1 MLTISIER
9 FGQNITMKL
18 SPNKSLFV
26 TGATG
31 FVGKA
36 LLPKLLAKGF
46 LVRALIRKQG
56 SYTSP
61 KIDYIKINDLAET
74 KDLTKALLEVDVVIH
89 LAARVHIMSENHE
102 SPLDEYRGVNVQPT
116 INLARQAASL
126 GVKRFIFISS
136 AKVNGELTSQNKPF
150 RSDDQPSPR
159 DPYSISKMEAENA
172 LIRLSKET
180 DMEIVIIRPPI
191 IYGPG
196 VKANFLRLIK
206 IIDKGIPLPFGSVQ
220 NLRSMVFIDN
230 MLDLIIRVIDHPDA
244 SGEIFLVSDDEDVS
258 TKRLI
263 NHLSHELGR
272 KARLIRFPERLLS
285 LLFKAFRKSDMSN
298 RLTGSF
304 QLDIMRTKEKLG
316 WNPPVNFEQAIKI
329 TIKSYLKQCS
339 LNE

>member
-1 MLTISIER
+1 M
-9 FGQNITMKL
+9 MKL

-26 TGATG
+26 TGASG

-46 LVRALIRKQG
+46 LVRALIRKHG
-56 SYTSP
+56 FYTSP
-61 KIDYIKINDLAET
+61 KIDYIKINDLAEI
-74 KDLTKALLEVDVVIH
+74 KDLTQSLLEVDVVIH
-89 LAARVHIMSENHE
+89 LAARVHVMSENIE
-102 SPLDEYRGVNVQPT
+102 SPLDEYRRVNVQQT
-116 INLARQAASL
+116 INLARHAANL

-136 AKVNGELTSQNKPF
+136 AKVNGELTRVNKPF
-150 RSDDQPSPR
+150 RPDDQPNPR
-159 DPYSISKMEAENA
+159 DPYSISKMEAEDA
-172 LIRLSKET
+172 LIRLSRET

-220 NLRSMVFIDN
+220 NFRSMIFIDN
-230 MLDLIIRVIDHPDA
+230 LLDLIIRVIDHPDA
-244 SGEIFLVSDDEDVS
+244 AGEILLVSDDEDVS
-258 TKRLI
+258 TKCLI

-285 LLFKAFRKSDMSN
+285 LLFKVLGKSDIYN
-298 RLTGSF
+298 RLIGSF
-304 QLDIMRTKEKLG
+304 QLDIKRTKEKIG

-329 TIKSYLKQCS
+329 TIKSYRKEPS